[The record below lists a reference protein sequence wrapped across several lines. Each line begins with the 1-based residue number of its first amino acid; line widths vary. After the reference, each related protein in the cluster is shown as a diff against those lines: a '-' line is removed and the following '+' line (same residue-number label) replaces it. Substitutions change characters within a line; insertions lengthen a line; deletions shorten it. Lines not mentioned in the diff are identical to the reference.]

1 MRRNRAGVAG
11 QFENVHASIGA
22 VDDVDIAAIIGL
34 HVIGLDYDL
43 AAVLTIHLDAT
54 LVGRRRDP
62 RNEISDFFRVV
73 RIADVNGAH
82 AGIEVAEKDDSFI

>member
-54 LVGRRRDP
+54 LVGAAVIP
-62 RNEISDFFRVV
+62 GMKYPISFGWYGSRMSTA
-73 RIADVNGAH
+73 RTPAL
-82 AGIEVAEKDDSFI
+82 K